1 MCKGS
6 FGGYALGTSEPH
18 EYICVQSMD
27 GMLSIFEY
35 ESYSLSCFLPNAL
48 LPGPLKYLSRN
59 DSFVTVS
66 STWHLESYRY
76 QTLATQTTSEKG
88 DKIKKIQPEW
98 SFNIGEGALAI
109 ELTNNGSTVLVLGE
123 RNLFGFSDTL
133 SLKFI
138 KKFDYNPS
146 AFCVYQTG
154 AQQAINFLISTH
166 AKLLFVHEEVR
177 VKWATQFDH
186 VPVQIAVAKVNNLKG
201 VIVTLSESGHLS
213 CAYLGTDQ
221 AFSNVL
227 QVPEEKVFNFT
238 SAESEYRSLQLKIKE
253 AIMNTGSVVP
263 SVKTSGKAG
272 LIINAEVPPKLD
284 SIARTRDTEVH
295 DNEPVPSITV
305 KLQLKSSEMLH
316 NVKLT
321 VNCIQPIVAVPDSLS
336 YGSVGGAPI
345 EQDILFYMK
354 SKHVP
359 SSLSVTVV
367 ATYNLF
373 SVNGESRVVEHKF
386 RLPLKLV
393 AKSLSQQQMRKQ
405 TQYKVIIDTS
415 KSCMNIA
422 DLFPEF
428 SAASAPNSGSNSI
441 SLQYFGGFPVSIQAS
456 KSSNRYRLQSDSFES
471 MWLITHEFTNRLSS
485 HFKTNK
491 DFGIA
496 FQDNLPIDEYRE
508 IMDKHLQLRMNADRL
523 KEMIE
528 QCSVQFRAIQKRL
541 LNKFKDKTPTS
552 LDNMDAL
559 LEATYRQI
567 CTLADRYESN
577 QIELSLASQA
587 LACATSLYGLL
598 VSLSQNITKEEAE
611 LLDTVLTPQFFDTPD
626 LVIFEFNIFL
636 I

>member
-6 FGGYALGTSEPH
+6 FGGYAIGTSEPH
-18 EYICVQSMD
+18 EYLCVQSMD
-27 GMLSIFEY
+27 GMLSVFEY

-48 LPGPLKYLSRN
+48 LPGPLKYLPRN
-59 DSFVTVS
+59 DSFITVS

-88 DKIKKIQPEW
+88 DKIKKISPEW
-98 SFNIGEGALAI
+98 SFNIGEAALAI
-109 ELTNNGSTVLVLGE
+109 ELATNGNTTTVLVLGE
-123 RNLFGFSDTL
+123 RSLFGFSDTL

-146 AFCVYQTG
+146 AFCVYQNNN
-154 AQQAINFLISTH
+154 QQAINFLISTH

-177 VKWATQFDH
+177 VKWAAQFDH
-186 VPVQIAVAKVNNLKG
+186 VPVQLAVAKINNLKG
-201 VIVTLSESGHLS
+201 VIVTLSESGNLTCS
-213 CAYLGTDQ
+213 YLGTDQ

-227 QVPEEKVFNFT
+227 QVPEEKAFNF
-238 SAESEYRSLQLKIKE
+238 SIAETEYRSLQLKIKE
-253 AIMNTGSVVP
+253 AIMNTGSVIP
-263 SVKTSGKAG
+263 SVKTTGKAG

-316 NVKLT
+316 NVRLSI
-321 VNCIQPIVAVPDSLS
+321 NCVQPIVAVPDSLS
-336 YGSVGGAPI
+336 YGNVGGAPI

-354 SKHVP
+354 TKHVP
-359 SSLSVTVV
+359 SSLGVTVV
-367 ATYNLF
+367 GTYNLF

-386 RLPLKLV
+386 RLPLRLV
-393 AKSLSQQQMRKQ
+393 AKNVSQQQMRKQ

-415 KSCMNIA
+415 KPCMNIA
-422 DLFPEF
+422 DLFSEF
-428 SAASAPNSGSNSI
+428 SQAGTSNSGTNSI
-441 SLQYFGGFPVSIQAS
+441 SLQYFGGFPVSIQAA

-471 MWLITHEFTNRLSS
+471 LWLITNEFTNRLKS
-485 HFKTNK
+485 HFKSNK

-496 FQDNLPIDEYRE
+496 FQDNLPIEEYKE
-508 IMDKHLQLRMNADRL
+508 IMEKHLQLRINADKL

-528 QCSVQFRAIQKRL
+528 QCSTQFRAIQKRL

-567 CTLADRYESN
+567 CTLADRYETN
-577 QIELSLASQA
+577 QMELSLASQA

-611 LLDTVLTPQFFDTPD
+611 LLDAVLTPQFFDTPD
-626 LVIFEFNIFL
+626 LVF
-636 I
+636 